1 MITNGDTFMDAA
13 NTIMSNSVM
22 SSANTYDGLSYTISS
37 WPTYVY
43 GSSLPDTI
51 MDIFAYSGECRY
63 CTKVSAKNLKI
74 DEEFLLCKDCLVI
87 VLDTILKKTLTKT
100 LIKLTGI
107 EK

>member
-13 NTIMSNSVM
+13 NTIMNSVM
-22 SSANTYDGLSYTISS
+22 SSVNMYDGLSYTISS